1 MKRIDSKIGKLK
13 PRNFH
18 DDRRW
23 AVRRDCGG
31 RQPGADRRGRR
42 RDREL

>member
-23 AVRRDCGG
+23 AVHVIAAAANLELTD
-31 RQPGADRRGRR
+31 ADVA
-42 RDREL
+42 EIES

>member
-18 DDRRW
+18 DDHDGQFDVI
-23 AVRRDCGG
+23 AAAANLELTD
-31 RQPGADRRGRR
+31 ADVA
-42 RDREL
+42 EIES